1 MRIPKIPAT
10 AGKVFR
16 FVIPVTTFSDPVD
29 GSSANL
35 HLELLSE
42 DGKPLN
48 GINWIGFNATKRV
61 ISLVFFPSKRHFT
74 D

>member
-1 MRIPKIPAT
+1 MHIPKIPAT

-35 HLELLSE
+35 RLELLSE
-42 DGKPLN
+42 DGKPLD
-48 GINWIGFNATKRV
+48 GITWIGFNATKRV
-61 ISLVFFPSKRHFT
+61 IYFFSFET
-74 D
+74 SFY